1 VSKQKKTSSDRV
13 AGRVAAEVGKELKQ
27 AIAGIDLIRATLD
40 AERLREML
48 NAEEAAEVA
57 GVAKRSWWRYVS
69 SGKAPAP
76 VRLGGSVRWRRSEL
90 AEWIAAGCPRVRK
103 QVER

>member
-1 VSKQKKTSSDRV
+1 MK
-13 AGRVAAEVGKELKQ
+13 
-27 AIAGIDLIRATLD
+27 ATLD
-40 AERLREML
+40 PEHLREL
-48 NAEEAAEVA
+48 LSAAESAEMA

-76 VRLGGSVRWRRSEL
+76 VRLGGTVRWRRAEL

-103 QVER
+103 AVER